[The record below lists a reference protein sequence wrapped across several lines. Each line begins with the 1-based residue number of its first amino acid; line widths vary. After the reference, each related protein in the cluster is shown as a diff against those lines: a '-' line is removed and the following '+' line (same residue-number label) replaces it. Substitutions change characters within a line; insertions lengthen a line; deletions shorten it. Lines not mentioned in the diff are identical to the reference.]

1 MHHGETD
8 TRNKDTIIFL
18 HENAGN
24 IGLRL
29 DWFELIYHKLDVNI
43 VCVAYR
49 GYSRSEG
56 EPTQE
61 GILQDAQAMV
71 EYCKK
76 ERRIN

>member
-1 MHHGETD
+1 MYHGETD
-8 TRNKDTIIFL
+8 SRSKDTIIFF

-29 DWFELIYHKLDVNI
+29 DYFELIYHKLDVNI

-56 EPTQE
+56 EPEEE
-61 GILQDAQAMV
+61 GILLDAQAMIA
-71 EYCKK
+71 YCK
-76 ERRIN
+76 

>member
-1 MHHGETD
+1 MYHGETD
-8 TRNKDTIIFL
+8 PRSKDTIIFF

-29 DWFELIYHKLDVNI
+29 DYFELIYHKLDVNI

-56 EPTQE
+56 EPEEE
-61 GILQDAQAMV
+61 GILLDAQAMIA
-71 EYCKK
+71 YCK
-76 ERRIN
+76 

>member
-1 MHHGETD
+1 MYHSETD
-8 TRNKDTIIFL
+8 SRSKDTIIFF

-29 DWFELIYHKLDVNI
+29 DYFELIYHKLDVNI

-56 EPTQE
+56 EPEEE
-61 GILQDAQAMV
+61 GILLDAQAMIA
-71 EYCKK
+71 YCK
-76 ERRIN
+76 